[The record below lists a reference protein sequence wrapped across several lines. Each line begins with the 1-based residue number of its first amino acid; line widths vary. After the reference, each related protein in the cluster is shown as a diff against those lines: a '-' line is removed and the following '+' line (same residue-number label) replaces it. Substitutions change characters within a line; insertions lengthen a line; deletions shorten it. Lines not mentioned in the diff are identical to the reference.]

1 MHPAYPRDTRPKYGC
16 IFQHSKI
23 AFPQIRRPL
32 CGLFLM
38 WRIAEKHQV
47 LVGGF
52 PQTIDDF
59 GCVKT
64 YAAVAGGQKLCHT
77 ALAQRHNLLRQ
88 FDFHFP
94 AATIFFIK
102 PPWKAHGCL
111 PYDCT
116 TVYTAAFFQS
126 SHTLTKIIVAIN
138 NTTIIIK
145 MQRFSK
151 V

>member
-1 MHPAYPRDTRPKYGC
+1 
-16 IFQHSKI
+16 
-23 AFPQIRRPL
+23 
-32 CGLFLM
+32 M
-38 WRIAEKHQV
+38 WYIAEKHQV
-47 LVGGF
+47 WVGGF
-52 PQTIDDF
+52 PQTVDDL

-111 PYDCT
+111 PYDRT
-116 TVYTAAFFQS
+116 AVYVTAFSHKHHAFNRS
-126 SHTLTKIIVAIN
+126 IVVIN
-138 NTTIIIK
+138 NTIIIIK